1 MFPLSIA
8 CRFCFHR
15 PGADVLTRKAWGA
28 LITERRIHPLTPAT
42 ALLREVEAPP
52 YEGALQGMVANNRAP
67 ATKPINMR
75 VPGFY
80 LPALLMWKRMLTML
94 LSVAIVVAGIAFF
107 KYRQIQAAIAMGKS
121 FAPPPSAVTT
131 LVVQPQPWTPV
142 LRVIGSLKSVQGV
155 AVSGDL
161 AGIVSEIAFESGK
174 TVKKGDLLVQLNAD
188 QERAQLAATE
198 ARCELAK
205 LEIQRKREL
214 QAKSALSPS
223 EVDIAENELRQANA
237 ARELALALLA
247 RKRITAPFD
256 GVLGIRQVNLGQ
268 YLNPGTP
275 VVTMHSLDPM
285 LVTFALPQQ
294 QMSRAAAG
302 GALNI
307 SLGGEQDSAEEHWS
321 GTITALDSRVDDA
334 SRSVSVEGSIPNPKH
349 RLRPGMFVNVEIPL
363 PSEDNVLVVPAS
375 AINYAPYGDSIF
387 VVKKDTNENS
397 TPAHTVEQR
406 FAKLGAAR
414 GDQVRVLSGL
424 NAGDE
429 IVTSGAFKLRP
440 GGAVVI
446 NNSVQPPNSATPTPP
461 NN

>member
-1 MFPLSIA
+1 
-8 CRFCFHR
+8 
-15 PGADVLTRKAWGA
+15 
-28 LITERRIHPLTPAT
+28 
-42 ALLREVEAPP
+42 
-52 YEGALQGMVANNRAP
+52 
-67 ATKPINMR
+67 
-75 VPGFY
+75 
-80 LPALLMWKRMLTML
+80 MWKRMLIML
-94 LSVAIVVAGIAFF
+94 LSVAVIVAGIAFL

-131 LVVQPQPWTPV
+131 LVIEPNPWTPV

-161 AGIVSEIAFESGK
+161 AGIVSEITFESGK
-174 TVKKGDLLVQLNAD
+174 TVKKGDLLVQLND
-188 QERAQLAATE
+188 EQERAQLVAAE

-237 ARELALALLA
+237 ARELAAALRA

-294 QMSRAAAG
+294 QMSQATKG
-302 GALNI
+302 GQLTIALGDEHE
-307 SLGGEQDSAEEHWS
+307 STHQLWLGA
-321 GTITALDSRVDDA
+321 ITAFESRLDDS
-334 SRSVSVEGSIPNPKH
+334 SRSITVEGSIPNSDH

-363 PSEDNVLVVPAS
+363 PKEDNVLVVPAS

-387 VVKKDTNENS
+387 VVKKSTNDQGA
-397 TPAHTVEQR
+397 PVHTVEQR

-424 NAGDE
+424 TAGDE
-429 IVTSGAFKLRP
+429 IVTAGAFKLRP
-440 GGAVVI
+440 GGEVVI

>member
-1 MFPLSIA
+1 M
-8 CRFCFHR
+8 
-15 PGADVLTRKAWGA
+15 G
-28 LITERRIHPLTPAT
+28 
-42 ALLREVEAPP
+42 
-52 YEGALQGMVANNRAP
+52 ANNRAP
-67 ATKPINMR
+67 VIKPNSIR
-75 VPGFY
+75 TLGFL
-80 LPALLMWKRMLTML
+80 LPVFIMWKRMLIML
-94 LSVAIVVAGIAFF
+94 LSVALIVAGVAFF

-174 TVKKGDLLVQLNAD
+174 TVKKGELLVQLNAD
-188 QERAQLAATE
+188 QERAQLAAAE

-214 QAKSALSPS
+214 QSKSALSPS

-294 QMSRAAAG
+294 QMSQAAAG
-302 GALNI
+302 GQIMI
-307 SLGGEQDSAEEHWS
+307 SSGSDWDSADQHWI

-334 SRSVSVEGSIPNPKH
+334 SRSVTVEGSIPNADH

-363 PSEDNVLVVPAS
+363 PREENVLVVPAS
-375 AINYAPYGDSIF
+375 AVNYAPYGDSIF
-387 VVKKDTNENS
+387 IVKKGTDENGTQS
-397 TPAHTVEQR
+397 HTVEQR

-424 NAGDE
+424 KAGDE
-429 IVTSGAFKLRP
+429 IVTAGAFKLRP